1 MSASITQKSL
11 CHCSAPDAFEVYDD
25 YFYVIGN
32 EYWVYTCILEKATSE
47 HSREKYCDEKLKKF
61 SNAFHLTKK
70 SHFPQNDDEEENI
83 IN

>member
-1 MSASITQKSL
+1 MYIGKSNFGA
-11 CHCSAPDAFEVYDD
+11 H
-25 YFYVIGN
+25 
-32 EYWVYTCILEKATSE
+32 K
-47 HSREKYCDEKLKKF
+47 SREKYCDEKLKKF